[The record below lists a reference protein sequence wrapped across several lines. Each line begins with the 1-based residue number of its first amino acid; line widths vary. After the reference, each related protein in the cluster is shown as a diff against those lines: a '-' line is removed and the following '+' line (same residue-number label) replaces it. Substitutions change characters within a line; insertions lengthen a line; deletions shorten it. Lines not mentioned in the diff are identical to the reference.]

1 MRILIYGLNFTPEL
15 TGVGKYTG
23 ELAQWLHQRQYDV
36 RAISAPPYYPDWEVA
51 SGYSSL
57 RYQIEHFSDIKVYR
71 CPLWI
76 PRHHDGFR
84 RLIHLTS
91 FALSS
96 LPIVLCQGL
105 TWRPEVIM
113 VVAPTVFCSP
123 AAWIA
128 AALGCAKA
136 WLHFQDLEFDAA
148 LQLGLLPSSARKLFQ
163 AFESSLL
170 HRFDYISAISHE
182 MLFQIQRKGIEESR
196 LFLLPNWT
204 ELDVV
209 YPLPRSNLR
218 DELEISD
225 DTTVVLY
232 SGNMGKKQG
241 LDILL
246 KVATYLQQE
255 DNILF
260 ILCGNGSER
269 RRLESQANKL
279 ANLRF
284 LNLQPKKRLNH
295 LLNLAD
301 IHLLPQQDHVDGLV
315 MPSKLPSIL
324 ACGGA
329 VIATA
334 HQGTELQDVV
344 CQAGGIITPPSE
356 VATLAHQIK
365 RLALD
370 KNRRLFMKR
379 VARNYAVEHFG
390 KEEILS
396 QFCQQLDG
404 MYKVCK

>member
-1 MRILIYGLNFTPEL
+1 MRILIYGLNFAPEL

-23 ELAQWLHQRQYDV
+23 ELAQWLNQSQYDV
-36 RAISAPPYYPDWEVA
+36 RVISAPPYYPDWEVV

-57 RYQIEHFSDIKVYR
+57 LYQIEHFSNIRVYR

-84 RLIHLTS
+84 RLIHLIS

-96 LPIVLCQGL
+96 LPIVLWQGL
-105 TWRPEVIM
+105 TWRPDVII
-113 VVAPTVFCSP
+113 VVAPTIFCSL

-128 AALGCAKA
+128 AILGSAKV

-148 LQLGLLPSSARKLFQ
+148 VQLGLLPSSARKLFQ

-170 HRFDYISAISHE
+170 HRFDHISAISHE
-182 MLFQIQRKGIEESR
+182 MLFQIQKKGIEESH
-196 LFLLPNWT
+196 LFLMPNWT
-204 ELDVV
+204 ELDAI

-218 DELEISD
+218 EELRVSD
-225 DTTVVLY
+225 DTVVVLY

-241 LDILL
+241 LDIILE
-246 KVATYLQQE
+246 VATYVQQE
-255 DNILF
+255 NNILF

-279 ANLRF
+279 DNLHF
-284 LNLQPKKRLNH
+284 LNLQPEKRLNH

-301 IHLLPQQDHVDGLV
+301 IHLLPQQDHVNGLV

-334 HQGTELQDVV
+334 RQGTELQDVV
-344 CQAGGIITPPSE
+344 CQAGGVVTPPGN
-356 VATLAHQIK
+356 ATALAHQVK
-365 RLALD
+365 RLALN
-370 KNRRLFMKR
+370 KNHRLLMKR
-379 VARNYAVEHFG
+379 IARNYAVENFG

-396 QFCQQLDG
+396 RFCQQLN
-404 MYKVCK
+404 CL